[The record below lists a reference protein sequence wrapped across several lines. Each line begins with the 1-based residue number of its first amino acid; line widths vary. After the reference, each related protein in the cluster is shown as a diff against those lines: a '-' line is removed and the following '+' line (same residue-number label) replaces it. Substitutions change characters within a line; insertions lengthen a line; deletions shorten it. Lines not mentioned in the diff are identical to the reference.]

1 MRKEVIVIR
10 AIITGAR
17 AVTAD
22 EESIVRLLGE
32 LLELEGYV
40 IQPWIRKLL
49 LVKGSWLE
57 VMLIQLFK
65 GLLH

>member
-22 EESIVRLLGE
+22 EESINRLQRE
-32 LLELEGYV
+32 LLELEGKV

-49 LVKGSWLE
+49 LVKESWLE
-57 VMLIQLFK
+57 VMLIQLFR